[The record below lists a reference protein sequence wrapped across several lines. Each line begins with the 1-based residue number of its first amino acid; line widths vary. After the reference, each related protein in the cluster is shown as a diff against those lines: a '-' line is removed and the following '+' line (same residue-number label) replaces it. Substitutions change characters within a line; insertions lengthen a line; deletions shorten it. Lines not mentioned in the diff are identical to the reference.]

1 MSDPLAYKH
10 HPIPVKTGIG
20 LRAPHYREMVNKLPN
35 VGWLEV
41 HSENFFGP
49 GGHPLHVLELLR
61 LHYPLSLHGV
71 GLFPGS
77 TQPPDKEH
85 LKKIKS
91 LIDRFDPFLVSE
103 HLSWGSIPGRVL
115 NDLLPLPYTPEALEL
130 VCSHIS
136 QIQDFLGRR
145 ILIEN
150 VSTYIEF
157 KQSEILEWDFI
168 TEVSLRTGCGILL
181 DINNIYV
188 NSVNHSFDPLTYLNA
203 IPPDS
208 VGEIHLAGFENNADC
223 LIDTHSRPVFA
234 PVWDL
239 FKYAIKHVSAAPTLI
254 EWDADIPE
262 LDILLGEARK
272 ADSILENNY
281 ALSS

>member
-1 MSDPLAYKH
+1 
-10 HPIPVKTGIG
+10 
-20 LRAPHYREMVNKLPN
+20 
-35 VGWLEV
+35 
-41 HSENFFGP
+41 
-49 GGHPLHVLELLR
+49 
-61 LHYPLSLHGV
+61 
-71 GLFPGS
+71 
-77 TQPPDKEH
+77 
-85 LKKIKS
+85 
-91 LIDRFDPFLVSE
+91 
-103 HLSWGSIPGRVL
+103 
-115 NDLLPLPYTPEALEL
+115 
-130 VCSHIS
+130 
-136 QIQDFLGRR
+136 
-145 ILIEN
+145 
-150 VSTYIEF
+150 
-157 KQSEILEWDFI
+157 LEWDFI

-188 NSVNHSFDPLTYLNA
+188 NSVNHSFDPLTYLDA

-239 FKYAIKHVSAAPTLI
+239 YKYAIKHVSAAPTLI

-272 ADSILENNY
+272 ANLILENNY

>member
-1 MSDPLAYKH
+1 MSESLAYKH

-20 LRAPHYREMVNKLPN
+20 LRAPHYREMMNNHPD

-61 LHYPLSLHGV
+61 PHYPLSLHGV

-91 LIDRFDPFLVSE
+91 LIHRFDPFLVSE
-103 HLSWGSIPGRVL
+103 HLCWGSVPGRVL

-130 VCSHIS
+130 TCCHIS

-150 VSTYIEF
+150 VSTYMQF

-168 TEVSLRTGCGILL
+168 VEVSLRTGCGILL

-188 NSVNHSFDPLTYLNA
+188 NSVNHSFDPLTYLDA

-208 VGEIHLAGFENNADC
+208 IGEIHLAGFEKNADC
-223 LIDTHSRPVFA
+223 LIDTHSRPVFE

-239 FKYAIKHVSAAPTLI
+239 YKHAIKHLSAAPTLI
-254 EWDADIPE
+254 EWDADIPG

-272 ADSILENNY
+272 ADSLMENTY
-281 ALSS
+281 AFSS